1 MRARDVAGFAA
12 TQLRRNKGRTALTT
26 TGVIVGVFALTTI
39 VALGNGLQIAIV
51 SQLTDDESQTQV
63 VVSAGFGQLPEG
75 DLDEA
80 VKDVADPAKA
90 DRLKKS
96 IAKRRRGGPG
106 GKKRKLLTQ
115 DAVEDFAT
123 RAHVKSVT
131 PFVVDRFGLQLGEH
145 EAEIALSFSVAPQPR
160 WDARVLPGGE
170 PFRDQRG
177 VWLHEYLLFTWGYT
191 SDEAQAALVGK
202 EVVLTR
208 PRVGQSMRAYLDLAR
223 ASGVP
228 LPEGV
233 DEAQAAKLTETL
245 AKRFGVATDDAPEL
259 ELRLPILGVV
269 RERLDGDGFEAFQDS
284 FSMQSDLFL
293 PQQLAEELFMQVPAN
308 RANGYNA
315 VAVEVDRAE
324 HVQELEK
331 ALRKEGYRTISVGT
345 ILERVGQALAILTS
359 FVSALT
365 AIALLVAVLGIV
377 NTMVMN
383 ISERTREIG
392 VLKAL
397 GATNRQVRSLF
408 VCEAGLIGLS
418 GGVVGVAL
426 SLLASIPG
434 DAINRYVVRQTTQ
447 YDFPGSVFSFSP
459 WLLLIAV
466 SFAVALSVVA
476 AWAPSRRASNVDP
489 VEALRDE

>member
-1 MRARDVAGFAA
+1 MRARDIAGFAA

-26 TGVIVGVFALTTI
+26 TGVVVGVFALTTI
-39 VALGNGLQIAIV
+39 VAIGQGLQIAIV
-51 SQLTDDESQTQV
+51 QQLTDDESQTQI
-63 VVSAGFGQLPEG
+63 VVSAGFGQIPQG
-75 DLDEA
+75 DLEET
-80 VKDVADPAKA
+80 VKDVADPAKK

-106 GKKRKLLTQ
+106 GKKRKLLTE
-115 DAVEDFAT
+115 DAVADFGT
-123 RAHVKSVT
+123 REHVTSVT
-131 PFVVDRFGLQLGEH
+131 PFVVDRFGLEYGEH
-145 EAEIALSFSVAPQPR
+145 KEEIALSFGVGAQPR
-160 WDARVLPGGE
+160 WNERVLAGE
-170 PFRDQRG
+170 PFGPAKRG
-177 VWLHEYLLFTWGYT
+177 VWIHEYLLFTWGYT
-191 SDEAQAALVGK
+191 SDEAQAALVGE
-202 EVVLTR
+202 EVVLSR
-208 PRVGQSMRAYLDLAR
+208 PRVGQSMRAYMDLAR

-228 LPEGV
+228 LPEGI
-233 DEAQAAKLTETL
+233 DEEQAGKLAEQL
-245 AKRFGVATDDAPEL
+245 AKRFGAVTGDAPAL
-259 ELRLPILGVV
+259 ELRLPILGIV
-269 RERLDGDGFEAFQDS
+269 RERVDDDGFEAFQDS

-293 PQQLAEELFMQVPAN
+293 PQELAEELFMQVPAN

-315 VAVEVDRAE
+315 VALEVDTAE
-324 HVQELEK
+324 HVQGLEK
-331 ALRKEGYRTISVGT
+331 ALRKEGFRTISVGT

-408 VCEAGLIGLS
+408 VVEAGLIGLS
-418 GGVVGVAL
+418 GGLIGVAL

-447 YDFPGSVFSFSP
+447 YDFPGTVFDFSP
-459 WLLLIAV
+459 LLIAIAIV
-466 SFAVALSVVA
+466 FAVGLSVAA
-476 AWAPSRRASNVDP
+476 AWVPSRRASNVDP